1 MLQVLPTALVKASD
15 TSEKLLNEIHQI
27 MYYLYRTKEIT
38 KKVDNIQERYN
49 TKWLLYLWILKIVQN
64 LIFID
69 YYLIFRIH

>member
-1 MLQVLPTALVKASD
+1 MLQVLPIALVKASD
-15 TSEKLLNEIHQI
+15 ASEKLLNEIHQI
-27 MYYLYRTKEIT
+27 ICYLYRTKEIT
-38 KKVDNIQERYN
+38 KKVYNIQERYN

>member
-1 MLQVLPTALVKASD
+1 MLQVLPIALVKASD

-27 MYYLYRTKEIT
+27 MYYLHRTKEIT
-38 KKVDNIQERYN
+38 KKVYNIQERYN

>member
-1 MLQVLPTALVKASD
+1 MLQVLPIALVKASD

>member
-1 MLQVLPTALVKASD
+1 MLQVLPIALVKASD

-27 MYYLYRTKEIT
+27 ICYLYRTKEIT
-38 KKVDNIQERYN
+38 KKVYNIQERYN

-69 YYLIFRIH
+69 YYLIFRRH

>member
-1 MLQVLPTALVKASD
+1 MLQVLPIALVKASD

-27 MYYLYRTKEIT
+27 ICYLYRTKEIT
-38 KKVDNIQERYN
+38 KKVYNIQERYN

>member
-1 MLQVLPTALVKASD
+1 MLQVLPIALVKASD

-38 KKVDNIQERYN
+38 KKVYNIQERYN

>member
-1 MLQVLPTALVKASD
+1 MLQVLPIALVKASD

-38 KKVDNIQERYN
+38 KKVYNIQERYN

-69 YYLIFRIH
+69 YYLIFRVH